1 MFSDNIFIRRPPVKN
16 TIVAIDIGTSK
27 ICTVIAK
34 VNNAN
39 QIEILGKGMC
49 PSQGIKK
56 GVIVDIESASKAIRN
71 CIAQAEASSNLK
83 VMSAYVNISR
93 MHVDVLDTRNSLDIS
108 KQDREVSQKNVNDLL
123 KKSSLLE
130 IPENMQVIDVI
141 PRQFIV
147 DGYDGIVD
155 PVGMAGT
162 KLEIDCDIV
171 LGKIT
176 SVQNI
181 LKSLEKINVKVD
193 GFVVDAF
200 SLSELL
206 INPEEKDMGVLLI
219 EIGACKTEVS
229 AYKNNKMVFYE
240 YLPIG
245 GEHITNDISIGLKIS
260 YNEAERIKRQYEL
273 ALTSLIKNDQ
283 EVFVTDMNDNKR
295 KVIKVSQIVEI
306 IEARVYEIFHL
317 CRELLMKS
325 NVSGVYNAGVIL
337 SGAGISYVDG
347 AVQLVGEAFNM
358 SARVSSYRA
367 LGVSKPEYAV
377 VLGIVRYINNK
388 GHSAAQNQVGSYSQ
402 KNRNK
407 KEDFIKKVLK
417 SIIKKIIKI
426 INKIF

>member
-1 MFSDNIFIRRPPVKN
+1 MKN

-39 QIEILGKGMC
+39 QIEILGKGMY
-49 PSQGIKK
+49 SSRGIKK
-56 GVIVDIESASKAIRN
+56 GVIIDIESASKAIRN

-83 VMSAYVNISR
+83 VISAYVNISK
-93 MHVDVLDTRNSLDIS
+93 MHVDVLDIRNSIDIS
-108 KQDREVSQKNVNDLL
+108 TQDKEVSRKNVNDLL
-123 KKSSLLE
+123 KMSSLLE
-130 IPENMQVIDVI
+130 TPENTQIIDVI

-181 LKSLEKINVKVD
+181 LKSLEKVNVKVD
-193 GFVVDAF
+193 GFIVDAF
-200 SLSELL
+200 CLSELL
-206 INPEEKDMGVLLI
+206 IGPEEKEMGALLI

-229 AYKNNKMVFYE
+229 AFKNNKMVFYE

-245 GEHITNDISIGLKIS
+245 GDHITNDISIGLKIS

-317 CRELLMKS
+317 CKELLKKE
-325 NVSGVYNAGVIL
+325 NVSGAFNAGIIL

-347 AVQLVGEAFNM
+347 AVQLANEAFRM

-377 VLGIVRYINNK
+377 ALGIVRYINNK
-388 GHSAAQNQVGSYSQ
+388 GHSASQNQVGSYLHSN
-402 KNRNK
+402 KNQEKDVLRK
-407 KEDFIKKVLK
+407 IIKK
-417 SIIKKIIKI
+417 IIRKIIKI